1 MQPIVSPW
9 PRHALAVTAAA
20 VASATLL
27 VSTMLLPAARY
38 VVSAAASA
46 NVAIDTTNV
55 RGTVPT
61 YALGMNTAVWDGH
74 LLDAPI
80 PSMLQQAG
88 VSLLRFPGGSSADNY
103 HWRTNS
109 FSDGG
114 YANPNDTFD
123 NFMGVV
129 QRSASQAFITV
140 NYGSNASGSG
150 GGDPDEAAAWVR
162 YANVTKGYGV
172 KYWEIGNEVYGN
184 GTYPGAWETDLHP
197 EKGPAAYGANS
208 RAFIDAMKAVDP
220 SIKVGV
226 AVTTPGYWPDGQAPN
241 WNSTVLPL
249 VCDRIDFVDV
259 HWYPIDNAG
268 SDADLLASTG
278 RIAGMMSTLRSQ
290 IDQACG
296 ANGAHIQIIL
306 GEMNTNSTGK
316 QRVGLVN
323 ALFLA
328 DGFMTWLENGV
339 ANASWWDL
347 HNGSDTSGNNSES
360 LYGTATYGDLGI
372 LSSGTSS
379 GNVSEPPANTPF
391 PPYYGLRMLSD
402 LGQPGDQT
410 VVASSDQG
418 QIAVHAVRQANGNL
432 AVLLVNKSATDTYNV
447 AVSLAGYTPDSSAT
461 VYSYGIG
468 SSNISSSSVS
478 GIGSTFTQRIAPYS
492 LTTIVMKPAATGVA
506 ATLVPPTIT
515 VTPPLPTATTTPVP
529 PTTTPVPPTTT
540 PVPPTTAPPTATTT
554 PVPPTTTAI
563 HMPPTIT
570 VTPPPPTATTT
581 PVPPTTTTTTTP
593 VPPTTT
599 ATTTPVPPTTTA
611 TATAIHMPPT
621 ITVTPPP
628 PTATTATT
636 APPTTI
642 PVPPT
647 ATPTATPQRLA
658 ITITNADSAPAV
670 AVPGTMVT
678 LRATASANQMLK
690 GAIVDFYIVDAHG
703 KLVTQA
709 WQTPVDLTATKP
721 RVVSTSW
728 MVPANQGSGSYTL
741 KVGVFGPNWSPLIAW
756 NNDVATLTV
765 GQPNIQVPLDSSFN
779 NTGIGSDGHADA
791 VSFDPYGYSY
801 SAQALRAAGLMP
813 GGQLTVGGVRFQ
825 WPNDSHGA
833 SDNVIARGQ
842 TIGLTTPAAGNTL
855 AFLGAASNG
864 PASGTGTV
872 TYTDGSAQSF
882 TLGFRDWMLNG
893 SGAHRD
899 YGHGIAAVLPY
910 RNQGQR
916 RDNAATH
923 VFYAAV
929 PLQAGKL
936 VVSVTLP
943 RAARQGWLHVFA
955 LTISNTA
962 QS

>member
-570 VTPPPPTATTT
+570 VTPPPPTATT
-581 PVPPTTTTTTTP
+581 
-593 VPPTTT
+593 
-599 ATTTPVPPTTTA
+599 
-611 TATAIHMPPT
+611 
-621 ITVTPPP
+621 
-628 PTATTATT
+628 ATT